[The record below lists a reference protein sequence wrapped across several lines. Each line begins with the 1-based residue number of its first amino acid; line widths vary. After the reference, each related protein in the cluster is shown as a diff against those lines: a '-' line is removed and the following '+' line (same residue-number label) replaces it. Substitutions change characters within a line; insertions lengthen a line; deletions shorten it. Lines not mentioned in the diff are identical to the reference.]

1 MVQAEPSREAL
12 TANGLVEHATESGA
26 INGDGLNAK
35 TNNPTG
41 EDIHQDQDPMTLEE
55 DGFGAE
61 QVKAPQT
68 VFGLTQEGEPG
79 WAIVLSLWTIM
90 RRQNPPNGVLVEVRS
105 EGCIEL
111 LGNSTTAKPWI
122 SSLQLQDDLDQFG
135 RRTFRSRFAFCLG
148 GEEKPVFTLP
158 QRAHET

>member
-55 DGFGAE
+55 DGFGAA

-68 VFGLTQEGEPG
+68 VSGLTQEGEPG
-79 WAIVLSLWTIM
+79 CALVLSHWTIM
-90 RRQNPPNGVLVEVRS
+90 RSHNATNGA
-105 EGCIEL
+105 L
-111 LGNSTTAKPWI
+111 L
-122 SSLQLQDDLDQFG
+122 
-135 RRTFRSRFAFCLG
+135 
-148 GEEKPVFTLP
+148 E
-158 QRAHET
+158 

>member
-12 TANGLVEHATESGA
+12 SANGLVEHATESGA

-55 DGFGAE
+55 DRFGAE
-61 QVKAPQT
+61 QINAPPT

-79 WAIVLSLWTIM
+79 WPILLSLWTIS
-90 RRQNPPNGVLVEVRS
+90 RRQNPPTGALVKA
-105 EGCIEL
+105 GTDAC
-111 LGNSTTAKPWI
+111 T
-122 SSLQLQDDLDQFG
+122 
-135 RRTFRSRFAFCLG
+135 
-148 GEEKPVFTLP
+148 
-158 QRAHET
+158 